1 MRGIQALNPKNKKML
16 SEETVSSLD
25 SLYECDLYN
34 LKYELYQARKV
45 VERKAQ
51 CGNELS
57 SVLEFTTFIEPYKDV
72 FYQLF
77 ILCCIAIALSVSSA
91 CCEHSFSVLK
101 LIKDNL

>member
-1 MRGIQALNPKNKKML
+1 MRGIQALNPKNKNFL

-25 SLYECDLYN
+25 SLYECDLDN
-34 LKYELYQARKV
+34 LKHELYQASRV

-77 ILCCIAIALSVSSA
+77 ILCCIAISLPISSA
-91 CCEHSFSVLK
+91 SCEHSF
-101 LIKDNL
+101 